1 MRALITGATG
11 FVGRAL
17 LQQIEEPI
25 VLSRD
30 AGQARDALGDV
41 EAYTWD
47 PSSGTPPAESFR
59 GVEAVFHLA
68 GESVGQG
75 RWTAK
80 KKRRIHDSRS
90 VGTANLVRG
99 LDSLA
104 QRPAVLVSAS
114 AIGYYGPRG
123 DEILDE
129 TAPPGGDFLSRVCLD
144 WEQAAYAARASGVR
158 VVHPRIGI
166 VLGRGGGALAKM
178 LTPFKFGLGGRLASG
193 RQWMS
198 WVHLDDL
205 VRLMLHAVRHPIEGP
220 LNAVAPHPV
229 TNREFTQTLATVLS
243 RPALLPAPALA
254 LRVLLG
260 QFAEVLLASQR
271 VVPRVAEQTG
281 FHFLYPELPAALDDA
296 VHGPSHQPARHQQ

>member
-17 LQQIEEPI
+17 LTHIEQPV

-30 AGQARDALGDV
+30 ARQARAVLGDV
-41 EAYTWD
+41 EIHAWD
-47 PSSGTPPAESFR
+47 PGSGPPPAESFQ

-75 RWTAK
+75 RWTAN
-80 KKRRIHDSRS
+80 KKRRIHESRS
-90 VGTANLVRG
+90 LGTTNLVRG
-99 LDSLA
+99 IASLA
-104 QRPAVLVSAS
+104 QRPPVLVSAS

-129 TAPPGGDFLSRVCLD
+129 TALPGGDFLSQVCID
-144 WEQAAYAARASGVR
+144 WENAASVARASGVR
-158 VVHPRIGI
+158 VVNPRIGI

-205 VRLMLHAVRHPIEGP
+205 VGLMLHAVRHPIEGP
-220 LNAVAPHPV
+220 LNAVAPHSV
-229 TNREFTQTLATVLS
+229 TNREFTQTLAMVLS
-243 RPALLPAPALA
+243 RPALLPVPALA

-260 QFAEVLLASQR
+260 EFAEALLASQR

-281 FHFLYPELPAALDDA
+281 FHFFFPELGAALEDA
-296 VHGPSHQPARHQQ
+296 VQSLGHS